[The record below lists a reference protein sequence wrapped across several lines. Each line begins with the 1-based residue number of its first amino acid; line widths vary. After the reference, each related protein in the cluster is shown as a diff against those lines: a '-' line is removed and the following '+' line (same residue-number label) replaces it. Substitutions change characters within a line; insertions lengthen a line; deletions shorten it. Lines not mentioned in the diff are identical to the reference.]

1 VLAGGW
7 TAAIPHTTAGYV
19 LTFLPIALLIL
30 PEVGSITV
38 GGLKV
43 EMRKTQDEVS
53 KLGAQIQQL
62 QILQA
67 TAAATASS
75 RAQVYFNDP
84 AAVAAAVA
92 AILRATARE
101 KAADTATDEPSSA
114 VDAYLI

>member
-1 VLAGGW
+1 VLTGGW

-75 RAQVYFNDP
+75 RAQLFFNDP
-84 AAVAAAVA
+84 AAIADAVAAA
-92 AILRATARE
+92 LRAAASE
-101 KAADTATDEPSSA
+101 KAADTADDVPSAA
-114 VDAYLI
+114 VDAFLI

>member
-1 VLAGGW
+1 MLTGGW

-67 TAAATASS
+67 TAAAS
-75 RAQVYFNDP
+75 
-84 AAVAAAVA
+84 
-92 AILRATARE
+92 E
-101 KAADTATDEPSSA
+101 KAADTADDVPSAA
-114 VDAYLI
+114 VDAFLI